1 MTDNVVPQTG
11 RPTLEERAEALQLLC
26 TGFAQFLGHG
36 GWPIRLLRE
45 RPEEIPYDCS
55 RLAII
60 DATCHPAMIS
70 TYWRYPE
77 PGFPVIRGE
86 YQDLETFLRG
96 CFNDEIQRA
105 ARRSS
110 ITIPGFPPA
119 PGEDFKEVAE
129 RYFQALDAESEE
141 LQKEI
146 DALIVSPELQE
157 LGAIIWG

>member
-1 MTDNVVPQTG
+1 MTDNVMHQNS
-11 RPTLEERAEALQLLC
+11 RPTFEQRAEALQLLC

-36 GWPIRLLRE
+36 GWPIRVLRE

-60 DATCHPAMIS
+60 DASSHPPMIS

-129 RYFQALDAESEE
+129 RYFQALDAESEA
-141 LQKEI
+141 LQGEI
-146 DALIVSPELQE
+146 DALIATPELQR